1 MYSIVS
7 MYIQSRPTICN
18 SLGCS
23 QPGSSVHRISQ
34 TRILEWVAISFS
46 RVSSQPRDRTCLSVS
61 PALQANSLPP
71 YHQGGQVSH
80 SERPKTLKY
89 VFFSQHLV
97 ERIDWLLL
105 PVSLFVQYLSETF
118 CRIRI
123 LCKKSIV
130 L

>member
-1 MYSIVS
+1 MSVLSKQWLDGVIGKDS
-7 MYIQSRPTICN
+7 
-18 SLGCS
+18 
-23 QPGSSVHRISQ
+23 GSFVHGILQ
-34 TRILEWVAISFS
+34 ARILECVAISFS
-46 RVSSQPRDRTCLSVS
+46 RASSQPRDQTCLSCVS
-61 PALQANSLPP
+61 CIAGGFFTPMPP
-71 YHQGGQVSH
+71 GGQVSH
-80 SERPKTLKY
+80 SKRPKTSKC

-105 PVSLFVQYLSETF
+105 PASLFVQYLSETF